1 MNDTISV
8 ARIQATTPWV
18 TLIWPWGIM
27 ASALVVNIAIFAA
40 IGDRI
45 PGGPVTGGLASLYIT
60 AVFVAMALILQ
71 HLPFFLGFG
80 VTRRT
85 FHRGVTLVVAGWSL
99 ASGVLL
105 YLLTLVE
112 HATDGWGVRMTFF
125 DLAFLSD
132 NPLVKIVEYAL
143 PLLLMAYI
151 GLAWGVVHLRWGSN
165 GTLTLVLVS
174 MFAAGAAVVIISW
187 LGSWSA
193 VFGWLSRQP
202 ATAYLIGWPAL
213 LIAITATLTYLG
225 LRRITI

>member
-18 TLIWPWGIM
+18 TLVWPWGIM

-45 PGGPVTGGLASLYIT
+45 PNGPVTGGLASLYLT
-60 AVFVAMALILQ
+60 AVFVAMAIILQ

-85 FHRGVTLVVAGWSL
+85 FHRATTLVVTGWAL

-112 HATDGWGVRMTFF
+112 HATDGWGVKMAFF
-125 DLAFLSD
+125 DLPFLSD
-132 NPLVKIVEYAL
+132 NPLVKIVEYAV

-151 GLAWGVVHLRWGSN
+151 GLAWGTVHLRWGSN
-165 GTLTLVLVS
+165 GTWVLVLVS
-174 MFAAGAAVVIISW
+174 IFGTGAVAVLISW
-187 LGSWSA
+187 AGSWSELSN
-193 VFGWLSRQP
+193 WLSRQP
-202 ATAYLIGWPAL
+202 ATTYLIGLPAL
-213 LIAITATLTYLG
+213 FIAISATLTYLG